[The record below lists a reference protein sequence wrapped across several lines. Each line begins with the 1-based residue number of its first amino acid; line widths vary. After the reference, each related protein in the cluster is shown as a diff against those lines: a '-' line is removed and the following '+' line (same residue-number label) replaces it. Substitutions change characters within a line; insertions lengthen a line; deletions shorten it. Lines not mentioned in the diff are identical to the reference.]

1 MSSCRRI
8 DEILVHVGDFIVLV
22 SFGAISGLLF
32 GSDRVSRDALGIMFG
47 NSLVPTG
54 SLGAGWALN
63 SNALTLCLGSG
74 VAPDGARRY
83 LNLFSV
89 F

>member
-47 NSLVPTG
+47 NSCAT
-54 SLGAGWALN
+54 SLQTWTKWN
-63 SNALTLCLGSG
+63 PN
-74 VAPDGARRY
+74 
-83 LNLFSV
+83 
-89 F
+89 